1 MATDVDAMAV
11 CLDSCEQYP
20 NCTHACTI
28 EAPFPWSNLLFTVVL
43 VMLSGMF
50 SGLTLGLLSLS
61 LEGLDIVIHGGNPDE
76 RRWAT
81 RIYPVRKRGNLLL
94 CTLLFGNTLVI
105 ALPPL
110 HTHQPTQNQHTFYIP
125 PAHLC
130 GQMSSALR
138 IPMSGLAYRV
148 GLCWVG
154 GTPQAPTL

>member
-105 ALPPL
+105 ALPPCT
-110 HTHQPTQNQHTFYIP
+110 HTNQHKTSIP
-125 PAHLC
+125 STYHQHTSVA
-130 GQMSSALR
+130 R
-138 IPMSGLAYRV
+138 
-148 GLCWVG
+148 
-154 GTPQAPTL
+154 